1 MDRTVRQSQGGRQD
15 GKGAP
20 NDVRLTRLGSIRKD
34 DREGGQIGNHL
45 SRHTRDVLA
54 DLMQRDT
61 KD

>member
-1 MDRTVRQSQGGRQD
+1 MDMTTRQSQGGRQG

-20 NDVRLTRLGSIRKD
+20 NDLRLTRLGSIRKD
-34 DREGGQIGNHL
+34 DREGGRVGDHL
-45 SRHTRDVLA
+45 SRHARDVLA

>member
-1 MDRTVRQSQGGRQD
+1 MDMTARQSRDGRQD

-20 NDVRLTRLGSIRKD
+20 NDVRLTGLGKVRED
-34 DREGGQIGNHL
+34 DRAAGRIGGYL
-45 SRHTRDVLA
+45 SRHTGDVLA